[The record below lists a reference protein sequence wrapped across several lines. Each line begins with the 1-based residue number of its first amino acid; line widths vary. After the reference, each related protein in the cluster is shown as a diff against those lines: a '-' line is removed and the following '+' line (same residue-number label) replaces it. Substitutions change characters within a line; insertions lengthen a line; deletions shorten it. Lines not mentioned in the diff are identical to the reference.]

1 MRQPASNATVPA
13 PPSGAW
19 WRALLESRWRDRLQL
34 VTELSVEFHDAAAAA
49 PALGA
54 GRPGPPL
61 RQLMRRAASARRA
74 LADTDEA
81 LARLA
86 AGQFGR
92 CENCAAPIP
101 ARTLRAE
108 PEARYCARC
117 AEAALRHPELSLV
130 TT

>member
-1 MRQPASNATVPA
+1 MREPESKAVGSLPD
-13 PPSGAW
+13 GAR
-19 WRALLESRWRDRLQL
+19 WRALLEERWRDRLQL
-34 VTELSVEFHDAAAAA
+34 VTELSLEYHDTAAAA
-49 PALGA
+49 PVQGA
-54 GRPGPPL
+54 GGPAPAL
-61 RQLMRRAASARRA
+61 QRLMEQTSSARRA

-108 PEARYCARC
+108 PEARYCAQC
-117 AEAALRHPELSLV
+117 AEPALVGSGLSVV
-130 TT
+130 TA